1 LEITNMNFGTPIY
14 LAALI
19 ALAPMVWF
27 AGRRRKTV
35 GHSQVDL
42 HKNVGAIPFVGWIP
56 TALLVLTWTMLCIGL
71 AQPRLTQ
78 VTEKQT
84 AQARDFVVLVDVSG
98 SMSSALQDP
107 AQQTFV
113 GQQTPGQNGNTAPT
127 TDATGTTPGAPATP
141 PPPPTRANA
150 ARQGVKLFV
159 DQRSGDRVALLL
171 FDDEVYYVWP
181 LTSDL
186 KTIDRKLYLIDKY
199 NGGGTNFDGP
209 NPDYPGSKVGGIQ
222 GAINHFKQLSDAKT
236 KVLIMVTDGED
247 SISPKRYAELQAQ
260 MKQLGIHMYVLG
272 VGESWGS
279 GSKPDLQRF
288 CEDLGGTVIP
298 VGNAQAMRDGF
309 ATISRLEKSTVE
321 IDRTTGFRE
330 LYQYFLYAALV
341 LALLYKLSS
350 ALVREEE

>member
-1 LEITNMNFGTPIY
+1 MSFGSPIY

-19 ALAPMVWF
+19 ALAPMVWL
-27 AGRRRKTV
+27 ASRRRKSV
-35 GHSQVDL
+35 GHSQVSL
-42 HKNVGAIPFVGWIP
+42 HKNVGSTPFVGWIP
-56 TALLVLTWTMLCIGL
+56 TVLLVLMWTALCIGL

-84 AQARDFVVLVDVSG
+84 TQSRDFVVLVDVSG

-113 GQQTPGQNGNTAPT
+113 GQQTGQNGTGAPVNGAPT
-127 TDATGTTPGAPATP
+127 TPDGQPATP

-150 ARQGVKLFV
+150 ARQGVKIFI
-159 DQRSGDRVALLL
+159 DARTGDRVALLL

-186 KTIDRKLYLIDKY
+186 KTINRKLFLIDKY

-209 NPDYPGSKVGGIQ
+209 NPDNPWSKVGGIQ

-247 SISPKRYAELQAQ
+247 SISPKRFAELTAQ
-260 MKQLGIHMYVLG
+260 MQQLGIKIYVLG
-272 VGESWGS
+272 VGESWGN
-279 GSKPDLQRF
+279 GSTPDLQRF
-288 CEDLGGTVIP
+288 AEGLGGKVIP

-309 ATISRLEKSTVE
+309 ATIDRLEKSTVE
-321 IDRTTGFRE
+321 IDRVQGFRE
-330 LYQYFLYAALV
+330 LYQYFLYGALV
-341 LALLYKLSS
+341 FALLYKLSS
-350 ALVREEE
+350 ALVREDE